1 MAASAPAGRTG
12 ASVGVRPAP
21 FGRAKTPGSSRVLV
35 GSYCETSSPFCNFPH
50 VVPEV
55 WEIVLL
61 VWIVVIPASVALLTA
76 LAARRRA
83 ARLRGSVY
91 GATDQPGQ
99 LLRLAV
105 SSRGLDRLQ
114 APGTRGRLGDSAG

>member
-1 MAASAPAGRTG
+1 LLGHRDASTALP
-12 ASVGVRPAP
+12 
-21 FGRAKTPGSSRVLV
+21 
-35 GSYCETSSPFCNFPH
+35 CNLPH
-50 VVPEV
+50 VVLEV

-61 VWIVVIPASVALLTA
+61 VWIVVIPATVALLTA

-91 GATDQPGQ
+91 GAADQPGE

-105 SSRGLDRLQ
+105 HARGLEHMSPAAYGAVRRSSSS
-114 APGTRGRLGDSAG
+114 GSG

>member
-1 MAASAPAGRTG
+1 
-12 ASVGVRPAP
+12 
-21 FGRAKTPGSSRVLV
+21 
-35 GSYCETSSPFCNFPH
+35 
-50 VVPEV
+50 VPEV
-55 WEIVLL
+55 WQIALL

-105 SSRGLDRLQ
+105 HTRRADRP
-114 APGTRGRLGDSAG
+114 AAVGRRVGYRA

>member
-1 MAASAPAGRTG
+1 
-12 ASVGVRPAP
+12 VRPPGAP
-21 FGRAKTPGSSRVLV
+21 SP
-35 GSYCETSSPFCNFPH
+35 PFCNLRH

-61 VWIVVIPASVALLTA
+61 VWIVVIPATVALLTA

-83 ARLRGSVY
+83 ARARQSFY
-91 GATDQPGQ
+91 DATDQPGQ

-105 SSRGLDRLQ
+105 HTRRVDRMR
-114 APGTRGRLGDSAG
+114 AVDRAG

>member
-1 MAASAPAGRTG
+1 MPD
-12 ASVGVRPAP
+12 
-21 FGRAKTPGSSRVLV
+21 
-35 GSYCETSSPFCNFPH
+35 
-50 VVPEV
+50 V

-91 GATDQPGQ
+91 GASDQPGQ

-105 SSRGLDRLQ
+105 RTRQVERIGAADR
-114 APGTRGRLGDSAG
+114 AG

>member
-1 MAASAPAGRTG
+1 VASC
-12 ASVGVRPAP
+12 S
-21 FGRAKTPGSSRVLV
+21 
-35 GSYCETSSPFCNFPH
+35 FCNFPH

-55 WEIVLL
+55 WQIILL

-105 SSRGLDRLQ
+105 HAGGLEHVSAAGAAHRRAL
-114 APGTRGRLGDSAG
+114 RLGQREQLGDRAG

>member
-1 MAASAPAGRTG
+1 MRPAGADAAIWSQESPARCR
-12 ASVGVRPAP
+12 VGVRPC
-21 FGRAKTPGSSRVLV
+21 RV
-35 GSYCETSSPFCNFPH
+35 TSCSFCNFPH

-91 GATDQPGQ
+91 GATDQPGE
-99 LLRLAV
+99 LLRLAMYMRRAERAQAA
-105 SSRGLDRLQ
+105 RGAAVGKRVGYRL
-114 APGTRGRLGDSAG
+114 

>member
-1 MAASAPAGRTG
+1 MPTALP
-12 ASVGVRPAP
+12 
-21 FGRAKTPGSSRVLV
+21 
-35 GSYCETSSPFCNFPH
+35 CNLPR

-55 WEIVLL
+55 WEIALL

-91 GATDQPGQ
+91 GATDQPGE
-99 LLRLAV
+99 LLSLAV
-105 SSRGLDRLQ
+105 HARRFEHVRTAGAAHRG
-114 APGTRGRLGDSAG
+114 ALGIRHRQ

>member
-1 MAASAPAGRTG
+1 
-12 ASVGVRPAP
+12 
-21 FGRAKTPGSSRVLV
+21 VL
-35 GSYCETSSPFCNFPH
+35 
-50 VVPEV
+50 EV

-61 VWIVVIPASVALLTA
+61 VWIVVIPASVAMLTA

-83 ARLRGSVY
+83 ARVRGSVY

-105 SSRGLDRLQ
+105 QTRRGERAAAPRGAMVGKRVGYRL
-114 APGTRGRLGDSAG
+114 

>member
-1 MAASAPAGRTG
+1 MRRTIVATSCSVCNL
-12 ASVGVRPAP
+12 ASV
-21 FGRAKTPGSSRVLV
+21 VL
-35 GSYCETSSPFCNFPH
+35 
-50 VVPEV
+50 EV

-76 LAARRRA
+76 LAAKRRA
-83 ARLRGSVY
+83 ARLRGSVH

-105 SSRGLDRLQ
+105 HARSHEHMRATGAAHRGAL
-114 APGTRGRLGDSAG
+114 RLGHGEQFRD

>member
-1 MAASAPAGRTG
+1 MLGGRDATTASPCKLLG
-12 ASVGVRPAP
+12 
-21 FGRAKTPGSSRVLV
+21 
-35 GSYCETSSPFCNFPH
+35 

-105 SSRGLDRLQ
+105 H
-114 APGTRGRLGDSAG
+114 AGRLEHVGAAGAAHSAALGVGQREQLGDRAG

>member
-1 MAASAPAGRTG
+1 VPCGTT
-12 ASVGVRPAP
+12 SV
-21 FGRAKTPGSSRVLV
+21 S
-35 GSYCETSSPFCNFPH
+35 FCNFPH

-55 WEIVLL
+55 WEIALL

-105 SSRGLDRLQ
+105 HTRRLEQ
-114 APGTRGRLGDSAG
+114 LKAPGARRRLGDSAG

>member
-1 MAASAPAGRTG
+1 
-12 ASVGVRPAP
+12 
-21 FGRAKTPGSSRVLV
+21 
-35 GSYCETSSPFCNFPH
+35 
-50 VVPEV
+50 VPEV

-91 GATDQPGQ
+91 GAMDQPGQ

-105 SSRGLDRLQ
+105 HARRLEQ
-114 APGTRGRLGDSAG
+114 LKPPAARRQLGDSAG

>member
-1 MAASAPAGRTG
+1 
-12 ASVGVRPAP
+12 
-21 FGRAKTPGSSRVLV
+21 
-35 GSYCETSSPFCNFPH
+35 
-50 VVPEV
+50 VPEV

-91 GATDQPGQ
+91 GASDQPGQ
-99 LLRLAV
+99 LLRLVVRTREVEHMRAA
-105 SSRGLDRLQ
+105 DR
-114 APGTRGRLGDSAG
+114 AG

>member
-1 MAASAPAGRTG
+1 
-12 ASVGVRPAP
+12 
-21 FGRAKTPGSSRVLV
+21 L
-35 GSYCETSSPFCNFPH
+35 PH
-50 VVPEV
+50 IVPDV

-105 SSRGLDRLQ
+105 HARQVEGMRTADR
-114 APGTRGRLGDSAG
+114 AG

>member
-1 MAASAPAGRTG
+1 
-12 ASVGVRPAP
+12 VRA
-21 FGRAKTPGSSRVLV
+21 
-35 GSYCETSSPFCNFPH
+35 YCATSCSFCNFPH
-50 VVPEV
+50 VVEEV

-61 VWIVVIPASVALLTA
+61 VWIVVIPATVAMLTA

-105 SSRGLDRLQ
+105 HARRLENVH
-114 APGTRGRLGDSAG
+114 APGAAHGGALGLGQRQQFGDPAG